1 MAYQLM
7 ANLYDRFME
16 EAPYDKWVQFT
27 ESIINRNNLHVSN
40 IVDLGCGTGEI
51 TVQLSEKYSITGVD
65 FSTDMLAIAEQKAM
79 ESKQKIDWVHQ
90 DIRNLSGLSGY
101 DLAVSYCDVINYIT
115 SESDV
120 QKVFS
125 NVYELLNNNGIFIF
139 DVHSLSHV
147 EDNLIGH
154 TFSDV
159 NDESAYVWFCFEGDE
174 QGEMIHDLTFF
185 AYNGENYERFDETHY
200 QRTFSVHVY
209 KNLLEKCGFEKI
221 SFYGDFSLENEFSLE
236 NAERIF
242 IIAQKGQG

>member
-51 TVQLSEKYSITGVD
+51 TVQLSEKYSITGGD

-147 EDNLIGH
+147 ED
-154 TFSDV
+154 
-159 NDESAYVWFCFEGDE
+159 
-174 QGEMIHDLTFF
+174 
-185 AYNGENYERFDETHY
+185 
-200 QRTFSVHVY
+200 
-209 KNLLEKCGFEKI
+209 
-221 SFYGDFSLENEFSLE
+221 
-236 NAERIF
+236 
-242 IIAQKGQG
+242 